1 MKFIKTLTHYFRK
14 KGNLLNIISIRAF
27 SYSHKYLK
35 VKYKSKLLNLNFPDV
50 IKIYKI
56 KDTIINVKLNCVL
69 KNNVTIKNIK
79 IPIIA
84 ESIKNN
90 FYSNLL
96 YNPNLS
102 QFENIK
108 NIKVNKNINTTKDI
122 YYFDV
127 LENKP
132 NYYHFI
138 IDNFINLLLFIEN
151 YNKNYLIVFNADI
164 SKYINSFMNLIPKVY
179 NIKILPIKKSLNFV
193 GVKNNLIFSEAL
205 IYQKV
210 IGFEK
215 NYINKDKIKM
225 IDPKFSIYNY
235 PTKYKSPEGKT
246 IYNRNIENI
255 TSKNSFEIVDLFIK
269 KLISKKIIKKTI
281 KYNYY
286 IRREKNIKNK
296 LKNRLVHEEE
306 KLIKYLKNKNFKI
319 ISFENKNIKDQIEI
333 ILNSNVVIGI
343 HGANLTNTVFK
354 EKGGSVIELFPFD
367 STRDGCHYE
376 YIAEQRKLKFFRINC
391 KENNNGILVNY
402 SELSKVLKKAL

>member
-1 MKFIKTLTHYFRK
+1 MSK
-14 KGNLLNIISIRAF
+14 KMSLFNILLIILLF
-27 SYSHKYLK
+27 YLIATFA
-35 VKYKSKLLNLNFPDV
+35 VYLFQRKLLYHPSAPPQF
-50 IKIYKI
+50 
-56 KDTIINVKLNCVL
+56 TQ
-69 KNNVTIKNIK
+69 
-79 IPIIA
+79 
-84 ESIKNN
+84 
-90 FYSNLL
+90 SNTGEGLIHK
-96 YNPNLS
+96 
-102 QFENIK
+102 FENI

-132 NYYHFI
+132 NHYHFI

-164 SKYINSFMNLIPKVY
+164 SKNINSFMYLIAKVY
-179 NIKILPIKKSLNFV
+179 NIKILPIKKGLNFV

-246 IYNRNIENI
+246 IYNQNVVNI
-255 TSKNSFEIVDLFIK
+255 TSANSFEIVDLFIK

-319 ISFENKNIKDQIEI
+319 ITFENKNIKDQIEI

-343 HGANLTNTVFK
+343 HGAHLTNTVFK
-354 EKGGSVIELFPFD
+354 EKGGSVIELYPFD
-367 STRDGCHYE
+367 TMRDGCHYE
-376 YIAEQRKLKFFRINC
+376 YIAEQRNLNYFRINC
-391 KENNNGILVNY
+391 EQNKDEHLIINYKKLTNILN
-402 SELSKVLKKAL
+402 SILPK